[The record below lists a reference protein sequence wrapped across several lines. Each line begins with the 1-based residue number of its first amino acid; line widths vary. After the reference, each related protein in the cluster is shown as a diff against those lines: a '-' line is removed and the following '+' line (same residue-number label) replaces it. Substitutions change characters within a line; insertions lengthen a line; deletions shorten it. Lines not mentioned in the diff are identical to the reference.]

1 MGTIVS
7 LSLRIDIRLGARV
20 DAKANNGLS
29 PLHSAACSGSAECVD
44 LLVQFGEFVNVVDTE
59 GVSPL
64 HQVQMLSLSR
74 SRILYASIGLF
85 PWKPRMC
92 P

>member
-64 HQVQMLSLSR
+64 HQVQCCHYHVHVSYMLL
-74 SRILYASIGLF
+74 
-85 PWKPRMC
+85 
-92 P
+92 